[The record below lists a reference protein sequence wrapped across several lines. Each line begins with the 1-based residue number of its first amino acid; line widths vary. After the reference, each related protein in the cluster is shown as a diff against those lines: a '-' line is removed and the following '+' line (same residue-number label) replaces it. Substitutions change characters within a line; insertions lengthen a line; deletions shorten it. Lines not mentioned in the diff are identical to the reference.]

1 MKRISILIALIL
13 AFLPVSVS
21 KSSLKQALVYGR
33 IAKLESGQTIIFPDT
48 ILGRGFAA
56 STNINAEVSGLEV
69 HLDGKFSS
77 GEDFLGIGTL
87 DILSGCF
94 DPYWFKTGSIDWDY
108 GTLEGEKLSFAGSKV
123 DLITKNARILKNG
136 AISNIFEVNSLDV
149 DVFGQRSSKGFE
161 VYAMATSNTGYSKFC
176 GTITG
181 KQETGITDFKASRV
195 FGRKN
200 IETITVLAQKNPLTM
215 FFNGSGTT
223 TFDSLLTGRLGYC
236 AGLFNQQSGIM
247 QAEIIV
253 SGLNASVFG
262 SRIAGVV
269 TSVAADSIQ
278 IQTMLPGC
286 VPVTVKC
293 QLDSTEVTKNG
304 ARLTGTDASPYTFAI
319 PGKTVVELFGKF
331 ENDQFAFK
339 AGLLRVDPRALS
351 KYVCGFMENKSVRD
365 VFGKST
371 PYKLASEMKVLLG
384 TASEEDGTFVTG
396 WTEEGKMVAV
406 MFPQPGLLGFQVK
419 GILKENRKDSLVL
432 ECQSAFDER
441 LSGRLYEVFI
451 APNTKIVNPSKGFVD
466 PRTLEPGTVLNC
478 WGALDEK
485 NNFYIVLADL
495 D

>member
-1 MKRISILIALIL
+1 M
-13 AFLPVSVS
+13 
-21 KSSLKQALVYGR
+21 
-33 IAKLESGQTIIFPDT
+33 
-48 ILGRGFAA
+48 
-56 STNINAEVSGLEV
+56 
-69 HLDGKFSS
+69 
-77 GEDFLGIGTL
+77 
-87 DILSGCF
+87 
-94 DPYWFKTGSIDWDY
+94 
-108 GTLEGEKLSFAGSKV
+108 
-123 DLITKNARILKNG
+123 
-136 AISNIFEVNSLDV
+136 
-149 DVFGQRSSKGFE
+149 
-161 VYAMATSNTGYSKFC
+161 
-176 GTITG
+176 
-181 KQETGITDFKASRV
+181 
-195 FGRKN
+195 
-200 IETITVLAQKNPLTM
+200 
-215 FFNGSGTT
+215 
-223 TFDSLLTGRLGYC
+223 
-236 AGLFNQQSGIM
+236 
-247 QAEIIV
+247 
-253 SGLNASVFG
+253 
-262 SRIAGVV
+262 
-269 TSVAADSIQ
+269 
-278 IQTMLPGC
+278 
-286 VPVTVKC
+286 
-293 QLDSTEVTKNG
+293 TKNG